1 MIEIRNIS
9 ILKLKFF
16 NTDYQIQQTNKDY
29 FIIIKKADLKPIEIR
44 SVNKTQARNEL
55 NWLVKNMELTETD
68 YDTLNNFLK

>member
-1 MIEIRNIS
+1 MIEIKNIS
-9 ILKLKFF
+9 VLNLKFF
-16 NTDYQIQQTNKDY
+16 NTDYQIQKINKDE
-29 FIIIKKADLKPIEIR
+29 FIIIKKADLNPIEIR